1 MVVKKEKVSWS
12 LEAEKALLSAL
23 GADLEEVKL
32 QVETGSCELWRYDD
46 GGYCVTRIEVS
57 SVGNCELVIV
67 ASGVRRGAEKLN
79 EWIDLARQ
87 RGWNIRIHSKRKG
100 MKAFVEKKGFQVLE
114 TVYRWQY
121 GR

>member
-57 SVGNCELVIV
+57 NVGACELVIV
-67 ASGVRRGAEKLN
+67 ASGVKRGAEKLT
-79 EWIDLARQ
+79 EWVGLARQ
-87 RGWNIRIHSKRKG
+87 RGWGIRIHSKRKG
-100 MKAFVEKKGFQVLE
+100 MKAFVEKQGFQVLE
-114 TVYRWQY
+114 TVYRWQH

>member
-32 QVETGSCELWRYDD
+32 QVKTGSCELWRYDD

-57 SVGNCELVIV
+57 NVGDCELVIV
-67 ASGVRRGAEKLN
+67 ASGVKRGAEKLV
-79 EWIDLARQ
+79 EWVEFARR
-87 RGWNIRIHSKRKG
+87 RGWSMRIHSKRKG
-100 MKAFVEKKGFQVLE
+100 MKAFVEKQGFQVLE
-114 TVYRWQY
+114 TVYRWKN